1 MTRVRRRGF
10 LLAFLLGGGRGLRA
24 ADGLELVMFERL
36 GCPYCRRWLAEI
48 GPIYARTEEGRA
60 APLRRVD
67 LAGPRPAD
75 LAGVEGLIY
84 TPTFVLV
91 RDGRELGRITGYAG
105 DAFFWGQLQ
114 ELLRHAHDA

>member
-1 MTRVRRRGF
+1 MRRRGL

-36 GCPYCRRWLAEI
+36 GCPYCRRWFAEI

-67 LAGPRPAD
+67 LAGPRPAN
-75 LAGVEGLIY
+75 LAAVQGLIY

-91 RDGRELGRITGYAG
+91 RGGRELGRITGYAG
-105 DAFFWGQLQ
+105 EAFFWGQLQ
-114 ELLRHAHDA
+114 ELLRHAGDA